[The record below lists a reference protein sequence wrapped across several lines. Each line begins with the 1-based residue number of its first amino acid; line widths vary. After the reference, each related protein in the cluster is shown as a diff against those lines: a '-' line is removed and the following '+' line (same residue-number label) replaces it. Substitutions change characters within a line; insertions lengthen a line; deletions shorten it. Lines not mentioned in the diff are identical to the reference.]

1 MQSKE
6 QNTCHGGRCI
16 KHHHRR
22 TRACFPRYLGNAGI
36 TRWTLARRCQAI
48 DTQATASGAVKD
60 SEMPHLSSER
70 RYWRHYWVISSML
83 VFNARSPDHSRVN
96 GSSWPQQA
104 HMHFPPVALMAKV
117 PPKRQHHH
125 DVPAYTHTHTYALL
139 THCIALSHRT
149 RPPSQPAR
157 ASQATVVESRNVN
170 PPRLDALE
178 DRASP
183 SYPNLTD
190 TTLPTYL
197 PDSILGQP
205 HRTW

>member
-1 MQSKE
+1 MQESHVGPLLADVKQLTPKPRRQGPSKIP
-6 QNTCHGGRCI
+6 RCPI
-16 KHHHRR
+16 SAQR
-22 TRACFPRYLGNAGI
+22 
-36 TRWTLARRCQAI
+36 
-48 DTQATASGAVKD
+48 D
-60 SEMPHLSSER
+60 
-70 RYWRHYWVISSML
+70 RYWRHYWVMSSML

-104 HMHFPPVALMAKV
+104 HMRFPPVALMAKV

-125 DVPAYTHTHTYALL
+125 DVPAYTHIYALL

-149 RPPSQPAR
+149 RPSSQPAR

-183 SYPNLTD
+183 SYPNLT
-190 TTLPTYL
+190 TPRYLPTYPTLSSANLTEPGKL
-197 PDSILGQP
+197 PPSP
-205 HRTW
+205 S